1 MYVIISSVRYRPLKS
16 QQELKVAEL
25 SLEVNGFFN
34 KWDGA
39 IKQVVDQIMS
49 TIPGIIAAVDPV
61 KKTNVK
67 LNAMLSIVSIGL
79 SFIPVFGP
87 EVAGL
92 SALALKGLNLAISG
106 IKNAPGS
113 AQQVWPVGTEDSK
126 DYQIEELTTQFSRAV
141 LPALEKKLEA
151 GLGIVQGVNQSNVS
165 SFLGFTEGGA
175 FSTNAFNSP
184 TVNFVRD
191 AKIQPLSVAFTTF
204 LVSTALA
211 QNRWHALMLPGV
223 DPGGITHRTAGCPP
237 NWAGD
242 CIWETDLQ
250 CSRYDDYGQ
259 CDGTYWYVVMD
270 IERLH
275 VAPRSSP
282 ALSLVMSVN

>member
-1 MYVIISSVRYRPLKS
+1 MCVTISYVGYRALKL
-16 QQELKVAEL
+16 QQQLKIAEF
-25 SLEVNGFFN
+25 SLEVNSFFN

-39 IKQVVDQIMS
+39 IKQVVDQIVS
-49 TIPGIIAAVDPV
+49 TIPGIIATVDPI

-67 LNAMLSIVSIGL
+67 LNAILSIVSIGL
-79 SFIPVFGP
+79 SFIPVLGP

-92 SALALKGLNLAISG
+92 SVLASKGLNLAISG
-106 IKNAPGS
+106 IKKAPGL
-113 AQQVWPVGTEDSK
+113 AQQIWPVGTEDSQ
-126 DYQIEELTTQFSRAV
+126 DYQIDELKTQFSGAI
-141 LPALEKKLEA
+141 LPALERNLEA
-151 GLGIVQGVNQSNVS
+151 GLGIVQGVNQNNVS
-165 SFLGFTEGGA
+165 SFLAFTEGGA

-211 QNRWHALMLPGV
+211 QNGWHALMLPGV
-223 DPGGITHRTAGCPP
+223 NPGGITNRTAGCPP

-242 CIWETDLQ
+242 CSGETDLQ
-250 CSRYDDYGQ
+250 CSWYNDNGQ

-275 VAPRSSP
+275 VVPRSSS